1 MGNGAS
7 LCLFSL
13 VLGTDPRIVS
23 TPNHLSLQISL
34 PLILRKCFVLYSII
48 SGIGSEK
55 IMSKT
60 ITTPYDVAEHLRT
73 PAEMAAYL
81 EVSIEEAH
89 GDALFIAKALGDIA
103 RAKGM
108 SQVARDTG
116 LSRESL
122 FV

>member
-48 SGIGSEK
+48 SEIGSQLSEVAMNFNNLK
-55 IMSKT
+55 LTVPLVLGSLLLPLP
-60 ITTPYDVAEHLRT
+60 TTNTSSAT
-73 PAEMAAYL
+73 PIQNSPSSYWERK
-81 EVSIEEAH
+81 VVFSINLV
-89 GDALFIAKALGDIA
+89 D
-103 RAKGM
+103 
-108 SQVARDTG
+108 
-116 LSRESL
+116 
-122 FV
+122 